1 MKLKNIVVFMLG
13 VTGFAFA
20 KETPDATV
28 SSEVPVQE
36 NNSTQG
42 HEPKNAGKSAKQEQP
57 VNAPKPVKQ
66 KKKPQKDNKKTQHL
80 QDNLVPLHAFTI
92 NKIVASIY
100 TEEDSAI
107 ITQLDVERLT
117 LQGEKRTLEEII
129 FEKLVF
135 LDAKAHKVVPDEEAI
150 DRYLQT
156 VQRENNLTLDQL
168 KMIFKSAG
176 YTYEEGREQF
186 AIMSTVNS
194 MIDYKIRSRLI
205 VPEKDIDAYYKAH
218 PEMEEPRYY
227 VEMAAVPWSSEY
239 EGEEFKHRLILYAQ
253 GKKDFPDISWNEPF
267 WISKIDIA
275 EDKEFI
281 TQLKEGQIS
290 NPYEGVQGFELYRVK
305 EIQPERLK
313 PLEGDRYKEISDLLR
328 RPRFEQLMTEY
339 KKELFDNASIVYY

>member
-1 MKLKNIVVFMLG
+1 MKLKNIVVLMLS
-13 VTGFAFA
+13 VTGLAVA
-20 KETPDATV
+20 KETSDETV
-28 SSEVPVQE
+28 LSETQTQE
-36 NNSTQG
+36 NGNVQNHAS
-42 HEPKNAGKSAKQEQP
+42 KAGKSAKQGQ
-57 VNAPKPVKQ
+57 ATHTPKSVKQ
-66 KKKPQKDNKKTQHL
+66 KKKPQKAHKKIEQL
-80 QDNLVPLHAFTI
+80 QDNLVPANAFTI

-100 TEEDSAI
+100 TEEHSAI

-117 LQGEKRTLEEII
+117 LQGETRTLEEII

-135 LDAKAHKVVPDEEAI
+135 LDAKAHKVAPDEEAV

-186 AIMSTVNS
+186 AVMSTVNS

-205 VPEKDIDAYYKAH
+205 VPEKDIAAYYKAH
-218 PEMEEPRYY
+218 PEMEEQRYY
-227 VEMAAVPWSSEY
+227 VEMAVIPFSSEY
-239 EGEEFKHRLILYAQ
+239 EGEELKHRLILYTQ
-253 GKKDFPDISWNEPF
+253 GKKDFPGISWNEPF
-267 WISKIDIA
+267 WISKTDIA

-290 NPYEGVQGFELYRVK
+290 NPYEGVHGFELYRVK

-313 PLEGDRYKEISDLLR
+313 PLEDRYKDISDALR
-328 RPRFEQLMTEY
+328 RPRFEQLLTEY
-339 KKELFDNASIVYY
+339 KKELFDTASIVYY